1 MRIAMIGQKGFDVG
15 QRGGG
20 IERHVTELAERLV
33 VAGEE
38 VIVYAREPYSGGT
51 MQGLDIRVVP
61 TVERKHVAT
70 IFHVFLCT
78 LDALRRKVDVFHYH
92 GVGPATLSWI
102 PRLLRPRSSV
112 VVTFHS
118 QDRYHKKWGLFA
130 RWYLLFGEWA
140 AVWFPHV
147 TIAVSHVIQ
156 VHARQKLKRQIVYI
170 PNGAEVK
177 QVEGSDELTQFGL
190 QEKQYLLSVSR
201 LVPHK
206 GQHLLIQAFRQLQE
220 EPSDLVGGLELVI
233 VGAESYGAD
242 YQAYLSRLA
251 DGDPKIKFLG
261 FQGGAT
267 LEQLFAHALLF
278 VHPSEAEG
286 LPVVVIEAMSYGL
299 PLLVSDI
306 PENLEVLHNAGFTF
320 ESASVA
326 DLQKMLR
333 LLLQHPEQIA
343 RVQGETREV
352 VETYFSWDVIAEEVL
367 NLYRSIRH

>member
-15 QRGGG
+15 QLGGG

-33 VAGEE
+33 VAGQE
-38 VIVYAREPYSGGT
+38 VIVYARESYSGGT
-51 MQGLDIRVVP
+51 MQGLDIRVIP
-61 TVERKHVAT
+61 TIERKHFAT
-70 IFHVFLCT
+70 ILHVFLST
-78 LDALRRKVDVFHYH
+78 LDALRRNVDVFHYH

-102 PRLLRPRSSV
+102 PRLLRPRASV

-118 QDRYHKKWGLFA
+118 QDRFHQKWGWIARMYLF
-130 RWYLLFGEWA
+130 FGELA
-140 AVWFPHV
+140 AVWFPHA

-156 VHARQKLKRQIVYI
+156 VFARQKLKRQIIYI

-177 QVEGSDELTQFGL
+177 QVQGSELLEDFGL
-190 QEKQYLLSVSR
+190 TPRRYLLSVSR

-206 GQHLLIQAFRQLQE
+206 GQHLLIQAFQQLQQDQ
-220 EPSDLVGGLELVI
+220 PHLVEGLDLVI

-242 YQAYLSRLA
+242 YQARLSRLA
-251 DGDPKIKFLG
+251 QGNSRIKFLG
-261 FQGGAT
+261 FQGGQT
-267 LEQLFAHALLF
+267 LEQLFANALMF

-306 PENLEVLHNAGFTF
+306 PENLEVLHNTGFSF
-320 ESASVA
+320 ESGSIA

-333 LLLQHPEQIA
+333 LLLEHPQQLERAAGQ
-343 RVQGETREV
+343 TRDV
-352 VETYFSWDVIAEEVL
+352 VETHFSWDVIADEVL

>member
-15 QRGGG
+15 QRGCG

-33 VAGEE
+33 VAGQE
-38 VIVYAREPYSGGT
+38 VIVYARESYSGGT
-51 MQGLDIRVVP
+51 MQGLDIRVIP
-61 TVERKHVAT
+61 TIERKHFAT
-70 IFHVFLCT
+70 ILHVFLST
-78 LDALRRKVDVFHYH
+78 LDALRRNVDVFHYH

-102 PRLLRPRSSV
+102 PRLLRPHASV

-118 QDRYHKKWGLFA
+118 QDRFHKKWGFFA
-130 RWYLLFGEWA
+130 RLYLWFGEVA
-140 AVWFPHV
+140 AVWFPNAC
-147 TIAVSHVIQ
+147 IAVSHVIQ
-156 VHARQKLKRQIVYI
+156 VYARQKLKRQIVYI

-177 QVEGSDELTQFGL
+177 EVEGKEALDAFALK
-190 QEKQYLLSVSR
+190 EKQYLLSVSR

-206 GQHLLIQAFRQLQE
+206 GQHLLIQAFRSLKDDH
-220 EPSDLVGGLELVI
+220 PKLVEGLDLVI
-233 VGAESYGAD
+233 VGAESYGAE

-251 DGDPKIKFLG
+251 NGDSQIKFLG
-261 FQGGAT
+261 FQGGTT
-267 LEQLFAHALLF
+267 LDQLFANALLF

-306 PENLEVLHNAGFTF
+306 PENIEVLHNAGFTF
-320 ESASVA
+320 ESASVP

-333 LLLQHPEQIA
+333 LLLEHPEQIA
-343 RVQGETREV
+343 RVQGETRDV

-367 NLYRSIRH
+367 NLYRTIRH